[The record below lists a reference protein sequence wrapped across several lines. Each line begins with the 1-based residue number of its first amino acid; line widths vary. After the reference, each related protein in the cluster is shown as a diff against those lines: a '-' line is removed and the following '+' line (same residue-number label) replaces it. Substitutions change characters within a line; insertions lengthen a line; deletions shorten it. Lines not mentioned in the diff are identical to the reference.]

1 MKYFKYNLEVI
12 MDKSKKI
19 LEQRISRLENIL
31 RRKNESDDLFAEEQA
46 LELLQDAVY
55 SVIDNINPDE
65 LSQLAES
72 TNDSRIIAAVD
83 EFVSATLNLSDAV
96 EA

>member
-1 MKYFKYNLEVI
+1 
-12 MDKSKKI
+12 MDKNKKI